1 MKVFSFLDERPEHLP
16 AGTRLYSLEFRPHHK
31 QKFGLPKGLEHVAFA
46 ADGPEEIEGSVLTIP
61 AEGELM
67 FERPGS
73 GPGRGGVLR
82 LLLNVRR
89 PDISREQFAHHWRT
103 VHAPLA
109 IGLNPRYDYYITNI
123 SQDEQSTWDGVLQEW
138 FPDRETFIEHETG
151 LQNVKKVVANDY
163 PLFLADSAECPQ
175 WLAVELEGA
184 AGESK

>member
-1 MKVFSFLDERPEHLP
+1 MTVFSFLSERPEHLP
-16 AGTRLYSLEFRPHHK
+16 TGTRIYSLEFRPHHK
-31 QKFGLPKGLEHVAFA
+31 QKFGLPAGLEDVAYA
-46 ADGPEEIEGSVLTIP
+46 ADGPEELPGSLLTIP
-61 AEGELM
+61 VESQLM

-109 IGLNPRYDYYITNI
+109 IGLNPHYDYYVTNI
-123 SQDEQSTWDGVLQEW
+123 STAPETAWDGVLQEW
-138 FPDRETFIEHETG
+138 FPDLASFTKHETG
-151 LQNVKKVVANDY
+151 LQNVKKVVSDDY

-175 WLAVELEGA
+175 WLATEL
-184 AGESK
+184 SY